1 MPKSSAPSQTTC
13 FHENYTEITTYFY
26 RFDSK
31 HMPICRNGSRL
42 KKNMEIKG
50 SIIVEKVDTCEEVV
64 VPRVQGT
71 IHPFSLSAIK
81 SQASLSLSAALSQYT
96 YFPWF
101 IVSAFIDLSIT
112 RALKQ
117 ISMARFFHPAGMWL
131 TGHKNTTVLQPRRRG
146 HESASVGS
154 RSTSSVT
161 TIEPLFAS
169 RLYCFAML
177 QFFWGISSVPLDVNA

>member
-1 MPKSSAPSQTTC
+1 
-13 FHENYTEITTYFY
+13 
-26 RFDSK
+26 
-31 HMPICRNGSRL
+31 
-42 KKNMEIKG
+42 MEIKG

-146 HESASVGS
+146 HKSASVGS

-161 TIEPLFAS
+161 TIEPCLHRAYIALRCFNSFGESRRFHWMLTYNIHKDYGLYTVSNTKEPIFFIPLSVTITFQTFSTDNFLF
-169 RLYCFAML
+169 F
-177 QFFWGISSVPLDVNA
+177 V